1 MKNLAEI
8 IIDSKL
14 NAYTSCQKLLDT
26 ISDLAKINRSKN
38 AYYDCFTTDIIENV
52 DYFTLHELAQLLD
65 EQVNLP
71 SAIHKNSFIRLKFD
85 WGIILILEQDNLN

>member
-8 IIDSKL
+8 IIDTKL

-38 AYYDCFTTDIIENV
+38 AYYDCYTTDIIENV

-65 EQVNLP
+65 EKINLP
-71 SAIHKNSFIRLKFD
+71 SGTHKNPFIRLTFD
-85 WGIILILEQDNLN
+85 WGTILILQQNSFN

>member
-65 EQVNLP
+65 EKVNLP
-71 SAIHKNSFIRLKFD
+71 NGSHKNPFIRLTFD
-85 WGIILILEQDNLN
+85 WGILLLIQSKSEN

>member
-1 MKNLAEI
+1 MQNLREL
-8 IIDSKL
+8 IIDNKL

-38 AYYDCFTTDIIENV
+38 AYYDCYTTDIIENV
-52 DYFTLHELAQLLD
+52 DYFTLHELAQLLN

-71 SAIHKNSFIRLKFD
+71 SGLHRNPFIRLKFD
-85 WGIILILEQDNLN
+85 WGIILILEKNNLN

>member
-1 MKNLAEI
+1 MQNLREL
-8 IIDSKL
+8 IIDNKL

-38 AYYDCFTTDIIENV
+38 AYYDCYTTDIIENV
-52 DYFTLHELAQLLD
+52 DYFTLHELAQVLN

-71 SAIHKNSFIRLKFD
+71 NALHKNPFIRLKFN
-85 WGIILILEQDNLN
+85 WGIILILQQDNLN

>member
-65 EQVNLP
+65 EKVNLP
-71 SAIHKNSFIRLKFD
+71 SGSHKNPFIRLKFD

>member
-52 DYFTLHELAQLLD
+52 DVFTLHELAQIL
-65 EQVNLP
+65 ETEVNLP
-71 SAIHKNSFIRLKFD
+71 SGTHRNPFIRLTFS
-85 WGIILILEQDNLN
+85 WGTILILQQDNLN

>member
-38 AYYDCFTTDIIENV
+38 AYYECFTTDIIENV

-71 SAIHKNSFIRLKFD
+71 SGSHKNPFIRLKFD
-85 WGIILILEQDNLN
+85 WDIILILEQDNLN